1 MGRAIQC
8 PPPPP
13 NTVNEHF
20 SSICPF
26 RINSEGNMTEQ
37 PGKLLSEEYKR
48 FKVVDGSTYWVTQ
61 KLPQICTVILR
72 IRIGKV
78 A

>member
-1 MGRAIQC
+1 MIEGLYRALGYEYRWSRCLDGDYCKCTQAAPLCHLSSFWLYYMQIV
-8 PPPPP
+8 P
-13 NTVNEHF
+13 N
-20 SSICPF
+20 P
-26 RINSEGNMTEQ
+26 R
-37 PGKLLSEEYKR
+37 LSLV
-48 FKVVDGSTYWVTQ
+48 KVWVTQ